1 MSDGFQLHRDP
12 AGALRFTDA
21 ARQSVAVTAA
31 HLFPLSEPDAWIS
44 LRDRDGEEVAL
55 IDYPSQLPEETH
67 RLLSDELR
75 RTQFV
80 PRVTRIHR
88 ISQAIKGLAVRLET
102 DRGPTSI
109 LLDDDE
115 HIRRISPT
123 CVVLMDTNGI
133 RFLIPDTTA
142 LDRHSRNC
150 LDRFC

>member
-21 ARQSVAVTAA
+21 SHENVAVTATPA
-31 HLFPLSEPDAWIS
+31 FPLSEPDAWIA
-44 LRDRDGEEVAL
+44 LRDADGEELAL
-55 IDYPSQLPEETH
+55 VENSTTLPDETH
-67 RLLSDELR
+67 SLLSEELR
-75 RTQFV
+75 RSHFV

-88 ISQAIKGLAVRLET
+88 ISQARKGLAVRLET
-102 DRGPTSI
+102 DRGPASI

-115 HIRRISPT
+115 HIRRISAT

>member
-1 MSDGFQLHRDP
+1 MSDGFQLYRDP
-12 AGALRFTDA
+12 TGALRFTDA
-21 ARQSVAVTAA
+21 SHQNVAVTATPA
-31 HLFPLSEPDAWIS
+31 FPLSEPDAWIAV
-44 LRDRDGEEVAL
+44 RDTEGEELAL
-55 IDYPSQLPEETH
+55 IENLATLPDEMH
-67 RLLSDELR
+67 RLLDDELR
-75 RTQFV
+75 RAHFV

-88 ISQAIKGLAVRLET
+88 ISQATKGLAVRLET

-142 LDRHSRNC
+142 LDRHSRQC
-150 LDRFC
+150 LDRYC

>member
-12 AGALRFTDA
+12 TGALRFTDA
-21 ARQSVAVTAA
+21 AHQNVAVTATPA
-31 HLFPLSEPDAWIS
+31 FPLSEPDAWVS
-44 LRDRDGEEVAL
+44 LRDTDGEELAL
-55 IDYPSQLPEETH
+55 IENPATLPDETR
-67 RLLSDELR
+67 RLLRDELQR
-75 RTQFV
+75 DHFV

-88 ISQAIKGLAVRLET
+88 IAQATKGLRVELET

-142 LDRHSRNC
+142 LDRHSRTC